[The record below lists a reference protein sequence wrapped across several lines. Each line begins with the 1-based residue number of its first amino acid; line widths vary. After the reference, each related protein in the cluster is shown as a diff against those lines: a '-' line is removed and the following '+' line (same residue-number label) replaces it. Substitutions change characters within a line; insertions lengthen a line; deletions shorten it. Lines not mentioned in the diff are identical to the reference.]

1 VYGYLLLAL
10 VAGLVLPFQAGV
22 NSQLR
27 ASLGNPVLAA
37 TVSFLVGSLA
47 LGALAVATRLGIPSG
62 PAARAIPWWHW
73 VGGLLGAFY
82 VYSVIIVTPRLGAAT
97 MIATIVAGQMIASL
111 VTDHYGAIG
120 YPQHA
125 INLWRIAGA
134 GLVIAGVVLIQ
145 RH

>member
-1 VYGYLLLAL
+1 
-10 VAGLVLPFQAGV
+10 
-22 NSQLR
+22 
-27 ASLGNPVLAA
+27 
-37 TVSFLVGSLA
+37 
-47 LGALAVATRLGIPSG
+47 
-62 PAARAIPWWHW
+62 
-73 VGGLLGAFY
+73 
-82 VYSVIIVTPRLGAAT
+82 

-111 VTDHYGAIG
+111 VTDHYGIIG